1 MKKDSYLSTNMSSVV
16 HSDKKWEFRKTTSNE
31 RNGFNFHFSKSRERT
46 VISKCKS
53 YEGKND
59 GISIINAAKPL
70 EKLKFADCNIEEIN
84 RSPEDSCHGRTS
96 EPNAN
101 FNWQFS
107 DRANSFRQKESSK
120 VDTRKVY
127 RSFVIEQPRRIDVK
141 NKSIGEEC
149 E

>member
-1 MKKDSYLSTNMSSVV
+1 MKKESYLSTNMSSVV
-16 HSDKKWEFRKTTSNE
+16 NSDKKWEYRKSTSNE
-31 RNGFNFHFSKSRERT
+31 RKVFNFNFSKSRERT

-70 EKLKFADCNIEEIN
+70 EKLKFTDSNLEEIN
-84 RSPEDSCHGRTS
+84 RSPEDSYNGRIN

-101 FNWQFS
+101 INWQFS
-107 DRANSFRQKESSK
+107 ERANSFRQKESSK
-120 VDTRKVY
+120 IDTRKVY
-127 RSFVIEQPRRIDVK
+127 RSFVIELPRKIDVK